1 MLQKKK
7 IDPTL
12 ENRISVMESRLAV
25 VETTQ
30 ATMQK
35 SVDAHEKWMHEFDIK
50 LDAAR
55 DAVSSVRSEIRSAST
70 ERKVL
75 VAVVLL
81 IIFFIFLMV

>member
-1 MLQKKK
+1 MMQKKK
-7 IDPTL
+7 ADHTL
-12 ENRISVMESRLAV
+12 ETRISVMESRLAV

-35 SVDAHEKWMHEFDIK
+35 SVDAHEKWMHELDIK

-55 DAVSSVRSEIRSAST
+55 DAVSTVRSEIRSAST

-75 VAVVLL
+75 LAAVLL
-81 IIFFIFLMV
+81 IIFFIFLKV